1 MHAVEPYMI
10 YINPLLMKFVYSI
23 IKSLHIKSSS
33 GIVMHGGASSI
44 TVSTSN
50 LSLLAGLQD
59 SHVLEES
66 TPFATTI
73 PLRQPL
79 YQTSE
84 NS

>member
-1 MHAVEPYMI
+1 MVVP
-10 YINPLLMKFVYSI
+10 PVLLYQ
-23 IKSLHIKSSS
+23 L
-33 GIVMHGGASSI
+33 
-44 TVSTSN
+44 SN